1 MLSFLDVV
9 RALLKVGPSPA
20 LEPSS
25 EPVVKVSRVDVT
37 CISIARCGG
46 AWRSGGARG
55 AFVELGDGRGR
66 TKWHLQF

>member
-25 EPVVKVSRVDVT
+25 EPVVTVSWVDVT
-37 CISIARCGG
+37 CRVK
-46 AWRSGGARG
+46 RG
-55 AFVELGDGRGR
+55 KTEHNSRF
-66 TKWHLQF
+66 HF